1 MIDLIILYFAIFIM
15 VMFALKP
22 IDWFLDNMHKRHM
35 EERQAYMQERQAY
48 YNYINQR
55 CEDE

>member
-1 MIDLIILYFAIFIM
+1 MIDLIIVCFTIFIM

-22 IDWFLDNMHKRHM
+22 IDWFLERIHKRNM
-35 EERQAYMQERQAY
+35 EERQAY

-55 CEDE
+55 CEGGEDE